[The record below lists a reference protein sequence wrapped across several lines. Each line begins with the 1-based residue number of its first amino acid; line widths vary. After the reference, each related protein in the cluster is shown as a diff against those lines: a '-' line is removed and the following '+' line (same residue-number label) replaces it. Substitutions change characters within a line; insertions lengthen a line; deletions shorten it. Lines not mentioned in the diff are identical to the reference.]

1 MVRKPIVIKG
11 TWLSNKG
18 YIINFSW
25 CIFHRSHAMWR
36 FSKCTKM
43 QPAQVGRSINVRH
56 ISATKKNA
64 QVIATEVFSLAFL
77 LSRNLI
83 IKHRTI
89 MFEDHTLQA
98 AHTHT
103 HTHIYIGFS
112 KLCFLRSH
120 RNFSVNQRQL
130 MYKIFIV
137 TNHH

>member
-1 MVRKPIVIKG
+1 
-11 TWLSNKG
+11 
-18 YIINFSW
+18 
-25 CIFHRSHAMWR
+25 
-36 FSKCTKM
+36 M
-43 QPAQVGRSINVRH
+43 QPQVGRSINVKH

-103 HTHIYIGFS
+103 HIYIGFS

-130 MYKIFIV
+130 MYKIVIV

>member
-1 MVRKPIVIKG
+1 
-11 TWLSNKG
+11 
-18 YIINFSW
+18 
-25 CIFHRSHAMWR
+25 
-36 FSKCTKM
+36 M
-43 QPAQVGRSINVRH
+43 QPQVGRSINVKH

-103 HTHIYIGFS
+103 HTHIYIGSS

-120 RNFSVNQRQL
+120 QNFSVNQRQL
-130 MYKIFIV
+130 MYKISIV

>member
-1 MVRKPIVIKG
+1 
-11 TWLSNKG
+11 
-18 YIINFSW
+18 
-25 CIFHRSHAMWR
+25 
-36 FSKCTKM
+36 M
-43 QPAQVGRSINVRH
+43 QPQVGRSINVKH

-112 KLCFLRSH
+112 KLYVFPEESSKFQCQSKTINVQNIYSNKPPLITRKF
-120 RNFSVNQRQL
+120 
-130 MYKIFIV
+130 YA
-137 TNHH
+137 